1 MLYLSR
7 RVGDSIVIND
17 QITITVTEVR
27 GKTVKLGFDSPQGT
41 RVLRKEIYDKIN
53 AENQAAA
60 NAINL
65 IKKVIP

>member
-65 IKKVIP
+65 IKRVIP

>member
-27 GKTVKLGFDSPQGT
+27 GKTVKLGFESPDST
-41 RVLRKEIYDKIN
+41 RILRKELYDKIN
-53 AENQAAA
+53 SENQAAA
-60 NAINL
+60 GAIDL
-65 IKKVIP
+65 IKKVLT